1 MPGAGDRSSSGGRG
15 GGHPRTLRPSQ
26 APGILRSV
34 ADTDKPRRALTPHSR
49 IALSKD
55 QVSCDLAGEMAI
67 VNLNNGVYYGLDP
80 VGARVWNLLRE
91 PVTFEDLCGSLS
103 HDYHVDGLRLEED
116 MRTFLAELADQGL
129 VDIT

>member
-1 MPGAGDRSSSGGRG
+1 MPGARDCAPSGGRDV
-15 GGHPRTLRPSQ
+15 RTSRSLHPSQ
-26 APGILRSV
+26 PPGILRSV
-34 ADTDKPRRALTPHSR
+34 ADTDKPRRALTPDSR

-91 PVTFEDLCGSLS
+91 PVTFEDLCGSLI
-103 HDYHVDGLRLEED
+103 HDYHVDAPRLEAD